1 MRKRD
6 VSLQARTC
14 DGITAWDTFQ
24 TLVATAKKLGV
35 NLFRYLHDRITATI
49 ALPSLATLIGQ
60 RAQQMSLGHS
70 WGQGP

>member
-6 VSLQARTC
+6 VSLQARTP
-14 DGITAWDTFQ
+14 DGIAAWDTFQ

-35 NLFRYLHDRITATI
+35 NLLQYISDRITQTY